1 VNLDSPSRF
10 DLGENVDLNDTPE
23 QAAYRKEVREW
34 LERNK
39 AQAPPS
45 SGSYEDNAYVDAR
58 RAWQRRL
65 AEAGLAGVSWPSE
78 FGGRGL
84 GPIEQVTVNQEI
96 SRAQVPG
103 ILDVIGIGMLGPGII
118 AHGSD
123 EQKGRYLG
131 PMLHG
136 DEVWCQLFS
145 EPAAGSDLA
154 AVQTRARR
162 VEPGNSRAA
171 QQGEA
176 GRRAG
181 GRREGGW
188 TLNGQKVW
196 TTNAQF
202 ASFGLLLARTDPDQ
216 PKHKGLTMFIVPMD
230 ADGVTVRGLRQ
241 ISGEAEFNEVF
252 FDDVRL
258 EGDSVVGGVG
268 NGWGTAL
275 TVLMFER
282 LTIGFGSESFGSPA
296 RLAATVAADLG
307 ARRDS
312 DIRRRLGHVITELLA
327 VRYNGFRALTAL
339 SRGQIPGPEAGLAKV
354 TMVNAAIAA
363 TDLGADVVGPDAL
376 ARESEWSY
384 LISFLPGLKSAGG
397 TEQILR
403 NTIGERVLGLPP
415 EPRLDKGV
423 PFSELRA
430 KEREAVAR

>member
-1 VNLDSPSRF
+1 MNQGVSEFGLESVNLDSPRR
-10 DLGENVDLNDTPE
+10 LKETNVDLNDTPE
-23 QAAYRKEVREW
+23 QAAYRQEVRAW
-34 LERNK
+34 LEANK
-39 AQAPPS
+39 KQAPPR
-45 SGSYEDNAYVDAR
+45 SGSSEDKEYVDAR
-58 RAWQRRL
+58 RAWQRQL
-65 AEAGLAGVSWPSE
+65 AEAGLAGVTWPIE
-78 FGGRGL
+78 LGGRGL

-96 SRAQVPG
+96 GRVGVPG
-103 ILDVIGIGMLGPGII
+103 VLDVIGIGMLGPAII
-118 AHGSD
+118 AHGND
-123 EQKGRYLG
+123 EQKSRYLG

-145 EPAAGSDLA
+145 EPGAGSDLA
-154 AVQTRARR
+154 AVQTRARQ
-162 VEPGNSRAA
+162 N
-171 QQGEA
+171 
-176 GRRAG
+176 G
-181 GRREGGW
+181 GGTW

-196 TTNAQF
+196 TTQAQF
-202 ASFGLLLARTDPDQ
+202 ASFGLLLARTDPDV

-230 ADGVTVRGLRQ
+230 APGVTVRGLRQ

-258 EGDSVVGGVG
+258 DDAAVVGGVG

-275 TVLMFER
+275 TVLMYER

-296 RLAATVAADLG
+296 RLAETLAADAA
-307 ARRDS
+307 ARRDFVV
-312 DIRRRLGHVITELLA
+312 RETLGGIITDLLA
-327 VRYNGFRALTAL
+327 VRFNGYRALTAL
-339 SRGQIPGPEAGLAKV
+339 ARGQIPGPEAGLAKV

-376 ARESEWSY
+376 DPQSDWSY
-384 LISFLPGLKSAGG
+384 MFSFLPGLKSAGG

-430 KEREAVAR
+430 KEKEAVAG

>member
-1 VNLDSPSRF
+1 M
-10 DLGENVDLNDTPE
+10 DLNDTPE
-23 QAAYRKEVREW
+23 QAAYREHIRAW
-34 LERNK
+34 LDENK
-39 AQAPPS
+39 AQAPPR
-45 SGSYEDNAYVDAR
+45 SGSSEDSDYIDSR

-65 AEAGLAGVSWPSE
+65 AEAGIAGATWPKE
-78 FGGRGL
+78 YGGQGL
-84 GPIEQVTVNQEI
+84 GPIEQVTVNQELV
-96 SRAQVPG
+96 RAGVPG
-103 ILDVIGIGMLGPGII
+103 ILDVIGIGMLGPCLI
-118 AHGSD
+118 AHGSE
-123 EQKGRYLG
+123 EQKSRHLG

-154 AVQTRARR
+154 AVQTRARQ
-162 VEPGNSRAA
+162 EEDGH
-171 QQGEA
+171 
-176 GRRAG
+176 
-181 GRREGGW
+181 W

-230 ADGVTVRGLRQ
+230 ASGVTVRGLRQ

-252 FDDVRL
+252 FDDVAL
-258 EGDSVVGGVG
+258 DAEAVVGGVG

-282 LTIGFGSESFGSPA
+282 LTIGFGSENFGSPA
-296 RLAATVAADLG
+296 RLAAALAADPEAREHPAVRQALG
-307 ARRDS
+307 EVIS
-312 DIRRRLGHVITELLA
+312 DLLA
-327 VRYNGFRALTAL
+327 VRFNGYRALTAL
-339 SRGQIPGPEAGLAKV
+339 ARGQIPGPEAGLAKV
-354 TMVNAAIAA
+354 TLVNAAIKAS
-363 TDLGADVVGPDAL
+363 DLAADVIGPDAL
-376 ARESEWSY
+376 DAEREWSY

-415 EPRLDKGV
+415 EPRLDKGI

-430 KEREAVAR
+430 KEKEAAAR